1 MNERERWIVYPLL
14 FFALGA
20 ALRDKFTH
28 QVRTDDLYAGKV
40 WCEELN
46 VIDSEKPDRVVA
58 RLRSNPPERGKANQE
73 RFGMFVL
80 IDSENRELCHVTNN
94 QLFVNQIACKN
105 LAVVD
110 PQNPLQHLAVL
121 THASVRTAD
130 GKPQRLGSLLLTDS
144 TGRQHFGLV
153 DDQIVTRRIMCEGV
167 AVVDP
172 ADQRKTLAGLWSEPV
187 RLGRDGKIERVG
199 VVSLNGQ
206 IYGEIEGTPMRAPV
220 APKADQTEESSRE
233 EDGPSVVEG
242 RR

>member
-28 QVRTDDLYAGKV
+28 QVRTDELFAGKV

-46 VIDSEKPDRVVA
+46 VIDSEKPDRIVA
-58 RLRSNPPERGKANQE
+58 KLRSNPPDRGNPKGE
-73 RFGMFVL
+73 RFGTFVL
-80 IDSENRELCHVTNN
+80 IDSENREFCHVTNN

-110 PQNPLQHLAVL
+110 PENVMQHLAVL
-121 THASVRTAD
+121 THTPVLTAD
-130 GKPQRLGSLLLTDS
+130 GKTQRLGSLLLTDN

-153 DDQIVTRRIMCEGV
+153 DDQILTRRILCEGV

-172 ADQRKTLAGLWSEPV
+172 QNPQQPLAGLGSALA
-187 RLGRDGKIERVG
+187 RSGRNGKIERRG
-199 VVSLNGQ
+199 VLSLNGK
-206 IYGEIEGTPMRAPV
+206 IYVAVEGTPMRAPE
-220 APKADQTEESSRE
+220 APQAAQSGERE
-233 EDGPSVVEG
+233 EAD
-242 RR
+242 RAAQR